1 MALSI
6 KELIEKNKKAYSQ
19 HFYIESVFLS
29 QSLTTKALRQI
40 AAEEKIQLS
49 GIKPKLSDCLK
60 ALKLEYKKRPAFKSK
75 LKKTLYNNICEFN
88 KDYKNANKELKYQY
102 PELKLKHTAKRGIE
116 VVASLHT
123 TLIKL
128 KANRAK
134 I

>member
-19 HFYIESVFLS
+19 HFYIESAYLS
-29 QSLTTKALRQI
+29 QSLITKALKQI
-40 AAEEKIQLS
+40 ATEEKIQLS
-49 GIKPKLSDCLK
+49 AIKPKLSDCVK
-60 ALKLEYKKRPAFKSK
+60 ALKQEYKKRPTFKSK
-75 LKKTLYNNICEFN
+75 LKKALFNNICEFN
-88 KDYKNANKELKYQY
+88 KDYKNTNKELKYQY

-128 KANRAK
+128 KANRVK